1 MISLR
6 LLIVRDR
13 KPGHFHQTEGLARLI
28 AERVPAEIDRLP
40 VKPRR
45 LAHSFVRRMALKHFA
60 KDPAW
65 WLGLLY
71 GVDVAGLARPDVV
84 LASGRPTIAA
94 GIFLARHFGA
104 DLVYT
109 GRATGYDRADFTRM
123 LVPFPRYAAEPQS
136 TYSPIPCTVEP
147 DRLPSPKPL
156 KNNEDLAGARIALL
170 LGGKSHGHRFR
181 DDEWQAVVRFVE
193 ASAAAF
199 GIRWSV
205 STSRRTP
212 PAVADLFAGQAARGV
227 LETFVDYRQGGA
239 GSAAALFAL
248 DAIVVTEDSL
258 SMITEAVTARRPVI
272 ALKPDKVEASMND
285 EAVAMMYARGAVSV
299 LPLASLTPDLF
310 ARELTRLTPD
320 SHDIRAEIWSAIEP
334 VVAKYR
340 RS

>member
-1 MISLR
+1 MR

-28 AERVPAEIDRLP
+28 AARVPAEIDRLP

-45 LAHSFVRRMALKHFA
+45 LAHSFVRRAALRWFG
-60 KDPAW
+60 KDPAV
-65 WLGLLY
+65 WLERLY
-71 GVDVAGLARPDVV
+71 GVDVSAVAKPDVI

-109 GRATGYDRADFTRM
+109 GRATGYDRADFRLM
-123 LVPFPRYAAEPQS
+123 LVPFPRYAAEPRS
-136 TYSPIPCTVEP
+136 TYSPIPCMIDP
-147 DRLPSPKPL
+147 DALPTPKPL
-156 KNNEDLAGARIALL
+156 KTEADLKGARIALL
-170 LGGKSHGHRFR
+170 LGGKSHGHTFR
-181 DDEWQAVVRFVE
+181 ADEWRAVVRFVE
-193 ASAAAF
+193 ESAAAL

-212 PAVADLFAGQAARGV
+212 TEVADLFAGQAARGV
-227 LETFVDYRQGGA
+227 LDSFIDYRSAGA
-239 GSAAALFAL
+239 GSANALFAL

-272 ALKPDKVEASMND
+272 ALKPDRVEASMND

-299 LPLASLTPDLF
+299 LPLASLSPGLF
-310 ARELTRLTPD
+310 SRELTRLTPD
-320 SHDIRAEIWSAIEP
+320 SHDIREEIWSAIAP
-334 VVAKYR
+334 VVTGR
-340 RS
+340 R